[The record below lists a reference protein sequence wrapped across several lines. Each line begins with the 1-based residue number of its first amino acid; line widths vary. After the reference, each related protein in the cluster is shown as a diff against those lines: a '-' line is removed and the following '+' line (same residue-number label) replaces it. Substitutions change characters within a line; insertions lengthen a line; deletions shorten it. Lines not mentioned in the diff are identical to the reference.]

1 MSCRHC
7 RSRVVWNG
15 KSPRWRATTESTGK
29 IVSRLLT
36 SGCIIE
42 AEYNHH
48 EPERRAL
55 CTRKTNIDHAG
66 RLLIPNVTRLRS
78 VRRVWFARQLLR
90 QLFLIRCSIS
100 LNRGA
105 TLSAIVLSKSRHR
118 HLDLSFGD
126 HDSHIAVPLRVTSF
140 SGGVTKKPATF
151 QVISSAEFTASVY
164 QCVPASQQGD
174 LLTARHL
181 KPVGCTPSRRTSP
194 S

>member
-36 SGCIIE
+36 NGCIIE
-42 AEYNHH
+42 AEYNHNQ
-48 EPERRAL
+48 PERGAL

-90 QLFLIRCSIS
+90 QLFLIR
-100 LNRGA
+100 
-105 TLSAIVLSKSRHR
+105 
-118 HLDLSFGD
+118 
-126 HDSHIAVPLRVTSF
+126 LRS
-140 SGGVTKKPATF
+140 
-151 QVISSAEFTASVY
+151 EE
-164 QCVPASQQGD
+164 
-174 LLTARHL
+174 RR
-181 KPVGCTPSRRTSP
+181 VGKECRYRCEW
-194 S
+194 